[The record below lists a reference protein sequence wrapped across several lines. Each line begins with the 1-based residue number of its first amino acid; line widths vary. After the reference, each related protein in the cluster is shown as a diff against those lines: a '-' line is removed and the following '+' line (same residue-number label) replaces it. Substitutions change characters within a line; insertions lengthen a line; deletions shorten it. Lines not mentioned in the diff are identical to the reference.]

1 MAMKK
6 CLSLFVSLFLL
17 VVVGCLSEESFA
29 QQALIWQQVRQKFYL
44 PIRLSRHDASASRS
58 SGRRNPPFARP
69 GLGICTGGRG

>member
-29 QQALIWQQVRQKFYL
+29 QQPLTWQRGSRE
-44 PIRLSRHDASASRS
+44 IRGGQSHL
-58 SGRRNPPFARP
+58 
-69 GLGICTGGRG
+69 TGGTDRHR